1 MLIIDC
7 RPVARPTEDEV
18 KRWLAL
24 PRPNPKRGGKVVIR
38 RRGDV
43 ETRRSMSVLGH
54 VWKVTT
60 KVVEG

>member
-24 PRPNPKRGGKVVIR
+24 PRPAPKRSGKVVIR

-43 ETRRSMSVLGH
+43 ETRRTMSVLGKT
-54 VWKVTT
+54 WTVTRT
-60 KVVEG
+60 K